1 MLAREY
7 CVAAKIKRKPIILS
21 HHMLYGLKAGQEK
34 MSKSDPDS
42 AVFMEDSEED
52 VRRKIMAAYC
62 PSKKSTDTE
71 TKKAETVDAGKILML
86 FHCYFLEYKTN
97 LYFLILPT
105 SSCQTS
111 CEYCKVW
118 KVCILMM
125 MS

>member
-86 FHCYFLEYKTN
+86 FHCYLNYKTI
-97 LYFLILPT
+97 LYVLILPI
-105 SSCQTS
+105 SSVKLLVITARFGKYAS
-111 CEYCKVW
+111 
-118 KVCILMM
+118 
-125 MS
+125 